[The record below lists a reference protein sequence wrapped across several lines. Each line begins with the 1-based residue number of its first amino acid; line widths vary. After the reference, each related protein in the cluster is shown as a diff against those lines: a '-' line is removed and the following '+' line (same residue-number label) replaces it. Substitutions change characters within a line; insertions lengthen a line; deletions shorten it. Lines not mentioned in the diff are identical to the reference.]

1 MATHGVFEIIQLP
14 NGDYALQAIGE
25 QNEQLVKISF
35 GKEAKAF
42 LGDREV
48 SIAKAMIGAAVK
60 AVESL
65 KQEDQKRKDEA
76 QKPRVLH

>member
-1 MATHGVFEIIQLP
+1 MATHGVFEIVQLP
-14 NGDYALQAIGE
+14 NGDYALQAVGE

-60 AVESL
+60 AVEGL
-65 KQEDQKRKDEA
+65 RQEDQKRKDDA